1 MKAYVRANRKWQEVE
16 INTMSVAGK
25 SGARPPSMDDNMAWL
40 SGIEEVHGLK
50 RFTENIVD
58 FDHPLIGYLALV
70 SSNTDFFGSADAVK
84 FVIEDCHGKTLN
96 LQAELPPSKKCD

>member
-1 MKAYVRANRKWQEVE
+1 MKAYVRVDRKWQEVE

-25 SGARPPSMDDNMAWL
+25 SGARPPSMDDNVAWL

-58 FDHPLIGYLALV
+58 FDHPLTGYLALV
-70 SSNTDFFGSADAVK
+70 SSNINLFSSADAVK
-84 FVIEDCHGKTLN
+84 FVIKDCHGKTLN
-96 LQAELPPSKKCD
+96 LQAELPPSKKFD